1 MHYPI
6 ALYTVRQQN
15 CEMIG
20 VLKKVNFI
28 VYFKRKLIQYGS
40 ALYLVEQV
48 DIVLS
53 LYVRSN
59 WYQIQHIETV
69 HILCMSSLQSQFLHS
84 MHPFP
89 SNILNSCTNYCWLTD
104 SSCLEPYS
112 CEPGTVF
119 WVPLY
124 WSVVRFLISSQAL
137 HCWRPLTIHVVDGLS
152 AGSSIGFGL
161 AVVINIYLFCLAA
174 LRFPALSVG
183 VCCRERNI
191 EVLDHWFNKI
201 INFTGI

>member
-1 MHYPI
+1 M
-6 ALYTVRQQN
+6 
-15 CEMIG
+15 
-20 VLKKVNFI
+20 
-28 VYFKRKLIQYGS
+28 IQYGS

-119 WVPLY
+119 WVPFY
-124 WSVVRFLISSQAL
+124 WSLVKVLISLHAL
-137 HCWRPLTIHVVDGLS
+137 HCWRPLTIHVVDCLS

-183 VCCRERNI
+183 VCCSERSI
-191 EVLDHWFNKI
+191 EVLEHWFNKI
-201 INFTGI
+201 IIILLVSNYHLILGLLLSCFWQIRDVVFLTN

>member
-1 MHYPI
+1 M
-6 ALYTVRQQN
+6 
-15 CEMIG
+15 
-20 VLKKVNFI
+20 LKKVNFI
-28 VYFKRKLIQYGS
+28 VYFKRKLIQYRS

-69 HILCMSSLQSQFLHS
+69 YILCMSSLQSQFLHS

-89 SNILNSCTNYCWLTD
+89 SNILSSCTNYCWLTD

-119 WVPLY
+119 WVPFY
-124 WSVVRFLISSQAL
+124 WSVVRVLISLQAL

-174 LRFPALSVG
+174 LRFSALSVG

-191 EVLDHWFNKI
+191 EVLEHWFNKI
-201 INFTGI
+201 ILLASEYHLILRLLLSCSWQLN

>member
-6 ALYTVRQQN
+6 VLYTVRQQN

-28 VYFKRKLIQYGS
+28 IYFKRMLIQYKS

-89 SNILNSCTNYCWLTD
+89 SNILSSCTNYCWLTD

-119 WVPLY
+119 WVPFY
-124 WSVVRFLISSQAL
+124 WSVVRVLISLQAL

-183 VCCRERNI
+183 VCCRERNWNI
-191 EVLDHWFNKI
+191 DLTK
-201 INFTGI
+201 